1 MTPLRLGFAGAKPGN
16 QVDGGSL
23 DGSWLPY
30 PKTFKDELR
39 RHPKKQKNQKPG
51 LVGRCKQRA
60 SY

>member
-51 LVGRCKQRA
+51 
-60 SY
+60 